1 MTPITRRTMIKRSAA
16 TAAITCAG
24 GALMPTSLLATPSQ
38 VPPALFVFDARFAR
52 STLLA
57 ESYRAAGASLLDP
70 RETDLG
76 VAWRGLIPSLL
87 QQGQRIEGLTLW
99 SDRLITEIFARE
111 AGATFS
117 SLELAAGDAA
127 ATRLQHWHLA

>member
-16 TAAITCAG
+16 TAAVTCAG
-24 GALMPTSLLATPSQ
+24 GVLMPTSLHAEPAQ

-52 STLLA
+52 STMLA
-57 ESYRAAGASLLDP
+57 ESYSAAGTTLLDP

-111 AGATFS
+111 SGASFA
-117 SLELAAGDAA
+117 SLEMSAGDPA

>member
-16 TAAITCAG
+16 TAVITCSG
-24 GALMPTSLLATPSQ
+24 GALIPTSLHATPSR